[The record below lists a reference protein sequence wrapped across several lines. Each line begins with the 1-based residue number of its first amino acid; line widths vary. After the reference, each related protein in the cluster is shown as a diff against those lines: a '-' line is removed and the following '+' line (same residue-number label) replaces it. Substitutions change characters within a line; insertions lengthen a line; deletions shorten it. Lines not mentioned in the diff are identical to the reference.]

1 MRIPTL
7 LAIALA
13 ALPTAAA
20 LAQYAP
26 STWTHPGITMNSTEL
41 QEIRR
46 RVQNN
51 IQPQRASWD
60 ALVASN
66 LSSLSYTDNSRAI
79 VDCDGGTSGGFTTD
93 GMALYSLALRW
104 YVSGDE
110 AYARKA
116 IDIMNRWSSR
126 LTTIRAGSGQ
136 YVNQHV
142 LVTGWV
148 GHHFAEAAEII
159 VHTYSGWQSYG
170 FDFTRYKNML
180 TNIFYPNIDNGAT
193 ENGNFEASCIQSIL
207 AIGVLTENATIF
219 NRGVSMAR
227 NEGGGS
233 GAGSIPGYICS
244 LTGQAQEACRD
255 STHTQMGLGELVQ
268 AAEIAW
274 KQGVNLYGAFPD
286 GNGVPRL
293 AKGLIYAAQL
303 LRGQSKNTN
312 DGCGSLF
319 AKQPNNSP
327 CGTLNWGSS
336 QVLEFWE
343 IAHNHYNVRQG
354 LGYGDISYIA
364 ITESRPENVLRSQGE
379 FAWASLT
386 HGELASTLPVTLV
399 ADVFDAMTTGSA
411 PSGWTV
417 TNDASTTCTVQNIPS
432 TTDKSMRFTDS
443 NSSGYSRATKTFSA
457 QSGPITV
464 EWRQR
469 QDQQSNWNRFFIQ
482 SGSTV
487 AVELY
492 TTNSPVGGGSTT
504 YGLYYRN
511 ASGNDVLI
519 QALSAA
525 TWYDVRV
532 VAKPSSDT
540 ADIYVN
546 GILRSTNAPFRTAVG
561 SLDRVLFGTGGST
574 AQSAL
579 YIDDVT
585 VIK

>member
-1 MRIPTL
+1 MKIKTL
-7 LAIALA
+7 IAIALA
-13 ALPTAAA
+13 ALPSTAA

-26 STWTHPGITMNSTEL
+26 GTWIHPGITMSSTEL

-51 IQPQRASWD
+51 IQPQKASWD

-66 LSSLSYTDNSRAI
+66 LSSLSYTDNARSI
-79 VDCDGGTSGGFTTD
+79 VDCNGGTSDGFTTD

-104 YVSGDE
+104 YVSGNE

-116 IDIMNRWSSR
+116 IDIMNRWSSQ
-126 LTTIRAGSGQ
+126 LTIIRAGSGQ
-136 YVNQHV
+136 YVNQHK

-159 VHTYSGWQSYG
+159 VHTYPGWQSYG
-170 FDFTRYKNML
+170 FNFTRYKNML
-180 TNIFYPNIDNGAT
+180 TNIFYPNIQNGAT

-207 AIGVLTENATIF
+207 AIAVLTENPTMF
-219 NRGVSMAR
+219 NRGISMAR
-227 NEGGGS
+227 NEGGGT
-233 GAGSIPGYICS
+233 GNGSIPGYICGS
-244 LTGQAQEACRD
+244 TGQCQETCRD

-286 GNGVPRL
+286 GNGTARL

-312 DGCGSLF
+312 DGCNTQF
-319 AKQPNNSP
+319 AKQPNSSP
-327 CGTLNWGSS
+327 CGTLNWGNS

-354 LGYGDISYIA
+354 LNYGDISYVA

-386 HGELASTLPVTLV
+386 HGELASTLPVPLV
-399 ADVFDAMTTGSA
+399 AEVFDSMTTGTV
-411 PSGWTV
+411 PTGWAV

-432 TTDKSMRFTDS
+432 STDKSMRFTDG
-443 NSSGYSRATKTFSA
+443 NASGFSRATKVFTA

-469 QDQQSNWNRFFIQ
+469 QDQQSNWNRSFIQ
-482 SGSTV
+482 SGSTI

-511 ASGNDVLI
+511 ASGNDVFVN
-519 QALSAA
+519 ALAVG
-525 TWYDVRV
+525 TWYDIRV
-532 VAKPSSDT
+532 VAKPASDT

-546 GILRSTNAPFRTAVG
+546 GVLRATNAPFRNAVS

-574 AQSAL
+574 SQTAL
-579 YIDDVT
+579 YIDEVT
-585 VIK
+585 VVR